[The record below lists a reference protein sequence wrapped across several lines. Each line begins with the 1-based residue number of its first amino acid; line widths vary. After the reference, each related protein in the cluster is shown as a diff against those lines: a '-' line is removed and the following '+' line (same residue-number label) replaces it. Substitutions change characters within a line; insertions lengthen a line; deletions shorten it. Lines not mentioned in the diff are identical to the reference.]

1 MLQMAQELR
10 TTNTGRQ
17 KDCACSYDLNF
28 GSSVSTQTA
37 EWRSQY
43 YLRNQDIDHNWALV
57 SYLNKKKKLKQSD
70 EPGGR
75 QMLDSSKWLH
85 HLLCVLG
92 KVHKFS
98 EPQFLC
104 LQVGENTIAL
114 QLLIYNPQISKPHTH
129 THTHKKTF
137 FKETHL
143 AVKSNWS
150 ELICHKILPWT
161 GMKLFTVCVYFI
173 YCQYTCFATE
183 LWIYSLRKV

>member
-75 QMLDSSKWLH
+75 QMLDSSK
-85 HLLCVLG
+85 
-92 KVHKFS
+92 
-98 EPQFLC
+98 
-104 LQVGENTIAL
+104 
-114 QLLIYNPQISKPHTH
+114 
-129 THTHKKTF
+129 
-137 FKETHL
+137 
-143 AVKSNWS
+143 
-150 ELICHKILPWT
+150 
-161 GMKLFTVCVYFI
+161 
-173 YCQYTCFATE
+173 
-183 LWIYSLRKV
+183 